1 MNLNLQCSICLKKND
16 YKSEL
21 QQYDCKFCLTKDLE
35 CNQDKLICKDCMK
48 KINHDDT
55 LKKCPFC
62 NSSVKSGEKIDVY
75 RTPTGEVVNKII
87 VKRRS
92 CIRSC
97 KNFLLKD
104 VDKISCSDM
113 CSIVIVTLRLLS
125 FILGITILSF
135 TSNLYICGQEDCY
148 ICYITSFLSILTAY
162 GFFIKLFGI
171 LKEKYILVFKF
182 IWSFLQSSIYTI
194 LIGVRKDC
202 NFEVGILPLFII
214 YFVIFYYIINKTDL
228 SNCD

>member
-1 MNLNLQCSICLKKND
+1 MNSNLQCSICLKKND

-35 CNQDKLICKDCMK
+35 SNQDKLICKDCMK
-48 KINHDDT
+48 KINQDDN

-62 NSSVKSGEKIDVY
+62 NSNVKSGEKIDVY
-75 RTPTGEVVNKII
+75 RTPTGDVVNKII

-104 VDKISCSDM
+104 VDKLSCSDF
-113 CSIVIVTLRLLS
+113 CSIIIVTLRILS
-125 FILGITILSF
+125 FIIGVGIISF
-135 TSNLYICGQEDCY
+135 TFNLYICGQTSCY
-148 ICYITSFLSILTAY
+148 LCYITSCLAVLTAY
-162 GFFIKLFGI
+162 GFFIKVFGFI
-171 LKEKYILVFKF
+171 KEKYFLIFHLV
-182 IWSFLQSSIYTI
+182 WTFLQSSIYTI
-194 LIGVRKDC
+194 LIGIRKIC
-202 NFEVGILPLFII
+202 NYDFQMLPFFII

-228 SNCD
+228 KNCD